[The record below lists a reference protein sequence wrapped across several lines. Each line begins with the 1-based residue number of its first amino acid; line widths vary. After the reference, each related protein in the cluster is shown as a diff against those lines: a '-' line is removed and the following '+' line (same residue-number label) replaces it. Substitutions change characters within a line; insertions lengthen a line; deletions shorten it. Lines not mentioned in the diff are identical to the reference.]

1 MKRLA
6 FLLFLIAL
14 VSLANQCTPDESME
28 EEMRIINPSRFGSGE
43 EASDGIDNAKD
54 E

>member
-6 FLLFLIAL
+6 FLLFLITL

-43 EASDGIDNAKD
+43 EGDQEIDRKK
-54 E
+54 